1 MYAIPWGRG
10 SRFLR
15 KVLGSEPPL
24 TATVWRPKQVQ
35 IQPMI
40 SSFTSERSAELA
52 VEAGASGVREAQ
64 SSVGAEVAPIAALAS
79 PAAPLEAPIPTVCP
93 HCGGS
98 GILRMGDQQ
107 FRT

>member
-1 MYAIPWGRG
+1 
-10 SRFLR
+10 
-15 KVLGSEPPL
+15 
-24 TATVWRPKQVQ
+24 
-35 IQPMI
+35 MI

-64 SSVGAEVAPIAALAS
+64 SSVGAEVVPIAALAS

-107 FRT
+107 FRTCLECLGQGQLNRTVQQELLFPSFSLRVSAARAG

>member
-1 MYAIPWGRG
+1 
-10 SRFLR
+10 
-15 KVLGSEPPL
+15 
-24 TATVWRPKQVQ
+24 
-35 IQPMI
+35 MI

-52 VEAGASGVREAQ
+52 GEAGASGVREAE
-64 SSVGAEVAPIAALAS
+64 SSVGAEVVPIAALAS

-107 FRT
+107 FRTCLECLGQGQLNRTVQQELLFPSFSLRVSAARAG